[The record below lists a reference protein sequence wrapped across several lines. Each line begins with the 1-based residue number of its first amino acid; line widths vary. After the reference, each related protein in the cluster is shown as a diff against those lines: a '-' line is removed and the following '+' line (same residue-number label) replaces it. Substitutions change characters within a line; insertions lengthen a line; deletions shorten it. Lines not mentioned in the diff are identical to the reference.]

1 MRPEQIGMDVKFHP
15 SLHPWVEAA
24 AKQRAE
30 TGDMT
35 TTDYLLNGLL
45 VLSIVRQLR
54 GRRLAGLNMLI
65 PFAVVAY
72 VAPHYLTSV
81 PTSGNSLLLVVL
93 GTAAGLTL
101 GALCGAYSL
110 VYRGADG
117 SPFVR
122 ATGVAAVLWILGV
135 GARLG
140 FSLYAE
146 HGGGPSIAHFS
157 AVHSLTQ
164 QAWVAALVLMALAE
178 VVSRTAVL
186 VVRSRRSSTGGA
198 GAAIMAVS

>member
-1 MRPEQIGMDVKFHP
+1 
-15 SLHPWVEAA
+15 
-24 AKQRAE
+24 
-30 TGDMT
+30 MT

-54 GRRLAGLNMLI
+54 GRKLADINLLI
-65 PFAVVAY
+65 PFVVVAY
-72 VAPHYLTSV
+72 VGPHYLHSV

-101 GALCGAYSL
+101 GILCGVCSL
-110 VYRGADG
+110 VYRTTDG
-117 SPFVR
+117 SLFVR
-122 ATGVAAVLWILGV
+122 ATGIAAVLWILGI

-140 FSLYAE
+140 FSLYAD

-157 AVHSLTQ
+157 AAHSLTMH
-164 QAWVAALVLMALAE
+164 AWVAALVLMALAE

-186 VVRSRRSSTGGA
+186 LVRSRRPAGGA
-198 GAAIMAVS
+198 GPAIIPVS